1 MPNIEPLLKKSQV
14 AEILQV
20 DERTVDRY
28 REDGIITPCRIPAVR
43 YNPQEIRE
51 LIGVKLE
58 KFSPLERK
66 RFERELEEW
75 KTRAE
80 KAEAALRRINITA
93 TEAMLCEKEA
103 FQI

>member
-1 MPNIEPLLKKSQV
+1 MKYQLLTKKD
-14 AEILQV
+14 LM
-20 DERTVDRY
+20 ERWQLSSGTIDNY
-28 REDGIITPCRIPAVR
+28 LKDGILVPVKGITAVR
-43 YNPQEIRE
+43 FNLQHILE
-51 LIGVKLE
+51 LEGTKLDRL
-58 KFSPLERK
+58 SPIERK
-66 RFERELEEW
+66 RLERELEEW